1 MSDQI
6 VYKIFTNAEFQSF
19 TRDRTFAGSPADIA
33 DGFIH
38 LSTATQLEGTLARHY
53 PARTDII
60 LAAIDLSSLGAAV
73 RWEESRGGQ
82 AFPHLYGTL
91 PLAAVMG
98 TGPIRRTA
106 DGTLLLP
113 G

>member
-1 MSDQI
+1 MPERI
-6 VYKIFTNAEFQSF
+6 AYKIFTNAEFQSF

-73 RWEESRGGQ
+73 RWEESRGRQ
-82 AFPHLYGTL
+82 SFPHLYGRL
-91 PLAAVMG
+91 PLAAVIG
-98 TGPIRRTA
+98 AGPVRRTA
-106 DGTLLLP
+106 NGTLLLP